1 VADELVKNKTILE
14 RDLFIA

>member
-1 VADELVKNKTILE
+1 VADELVKNKTVLE